1 MHFSTAVASLAALA
15 YAASAVLATPY
26 VYKPVE
32 ASHYKAGDSFTVS
45 WRDNGEAP
53 LSSTYGETTV
63 SLYTGS
69 TTQQIELAKL
79 GTVTDPATDTE
90 VRITIDPTWG
100 PDSDDYF
107 IRIQSVAGTDPTGAP
122 LQAFS
127 ARFALSQMTGEW
139 SSSVKEALSGSPVA
153 AVAGMSTATTA
164 AAGMSTSVRTTAPTA
179 AATVAS
185 LQSKVASTS
194 GSSSA
199 SSSASTAK
207 ASASGTSG
215 AARSVV
221 VAGAAGLVGAV
232 AALVMA

>member
-1 MHFSTAVASLAALA
+1 MHFSTAFASLAALA
-15 YAASAVLATPY
+15 FSAPAVLANPY
-26 VYKPVE
+26 IYKPVE
-32 ASHYKAGDSFTVS
+32 ASRYKAGDSFTVS

-53 LSSTYGETTV
+53 LSTAYGQTTV

-69 TTQQIELAKL
+69 TTTQMELAQL
-79 GTVTDPATDTE
+79 GTIVDPATDTE

-100 PDSDDYF
+100 PDSADYF
-107 IRIQSVAGTDPTGAP
+107 IRIQSVAGTDAAGAP

-139 SSSVKEALSGSPVA
+139 SSAVKAALSGSPVA
-153 AVAGMSTATTA
+153 AAAGTTAASA
-164 AAGMSTSVRTTAPTA
+164 AAGMTTSVRTTAAAA

-185 LQSKVASTS
+185 LQSKVASASTS
-194 GSSSA
+194 GSASA
-199 SSSASTAK
+199 SASGAQ

-221 VAGAAGLVGAV
+221 VGGAVGLVGAV
-232 AALVMA
+232 IALAMA